1 MRAHIPFLDTNALDW
16 REVAPGLFSKLL
28 SRDDETGAR
37 TALNRMV
44 PELGMKPP
52 GGPHYHH
59 TAEELFV
66 VKGRFSFD
74 SRTWLTPFSYCFHPP
89 ETVHGF
95 KSNVP
100 EETWFLSRIGRE
112 LDFNWVTNPTSN
124 SAYYVSET
132 PPERSVV
139 YIQNP
144 RVDGW
149 EDLEDSNGKVNAK
162 HRMLSEHPSTFEGS
176 KLLQLKPG
184 WQSASRLL
192 HSYQETYVI
201 EGLIEGDDGTQFTKA
216 CYAFFPP
223 GTERPGLRSPNGA
236 LLYVNYGGIN
246 ST

>member
-1 MRAHIPFLDTNALDW
+1 MRAHIPFLDTSALDW
-16 REVAPGLFSKLL
+16 REAAPGMFSRLL

-37 TALNRMV
+37 TSLNRMV

-52 GGPHYHH
+52 GGPHFHH

-100 EETWFLSRIGRE
+100 EESWFLSRIGKE
-112 LDFNWVTNPTSN
+112 LDFNWVTTPTSD
-124 SAYYVSET
+124 SAYYVGET
-132 PPERSVV
+132 LPERSVV
-139 YIQNP
+139 YIQDP
-144 RVDGW
+144 RTDGW
-149 EDLEDSNGKVNAK
+149 EDIKDGSGNISAQRRV
-162 HRMLSEHPSTFEGS
+162 LSEHPSSLEGS

-184 WQSASRLL
+184 WQSDARVL
-192 HSYQETYVI
+192 HAYEETYVM
-201 EGLIEGDDGTQFTKA
+201 EGSVEGEDGTQFTKA
-216 CYAFFPP
+216 CYAFRPP
-223 GTERPGLRSPNGA
+223 GTKRPAFHSPNGA
-236 LLYVNYGGIN
+236 LLYVNYGGAK